1 MTANELKI
9 NGNTL
14 EDFLQTSRE
23 VDEYDNLD
31 CRICAADSIR
41 QLVDFVRQQ
50 QAEIEELKLKLNT
63 WLFLNPASTITDK
76 EIKDS
81 VINCIGESE
90 YERTD
95 DHWWRLL
102 AYDLLRKAQE

>member
-1 MTANELKI
+1 MNANELKI

>member
-1 MTANELKI
+1 MNANELANDME
-9 NGNTL
+9 NGKFN
-14 EDFLQTSRE
+14 DANYNRKK
-23 VDEYDNLD
+23 
-31 CRICAADSIR
+31 AA
-41 QLVDFVRQQ
+41 DFVRQQ

-95 DHWWRLL
+95 DNWWRLL
-102 AYDLLRKAQE
+102 AHDLLRKANEK

>member
-1 MTANELKI
+1 MNANELKI

-41 QLVDFVRQQ
+41 QLVDFVRLQ
-50 QAEIEELKLKLNT
+50 QAKIEALKKTIESLSGGMESSLKLN
-63 WLFLNPASTITDK
+63 
-76 EIKDS
+76 
-81 VINCIGESE
+81 
-90 YERTD
+90 
-95 DHWWRLL
+95 
-102 AYDLLRKAQE
+102 KAQAERYWSEQP

>member
-1 MTANELKI
+1 MNANELKI

-50 QAEIEELKLKLNT
+50 QVEIESLKDKLN
-63 WLFLNPASTITDK
+63 LANKQI
-76 EIKDS
+76 EIMEGWTK
-81 VINCIGESE
+81 
-90 YERTD
+90 
-95 DHWWRLL
+95 
-102 AYDLLRKAQE
+102 

>member
-1 MTANELKI
+1 MNASELANDME
-9 NGNTL
+9 NGKFN
-14 EDFLQTSRE
+14 DANYNRKK
-23 VDEYDNLD
+23 
-31 CRICAADSIR
+31 AA
-41 QLVDFVRQQ
+41 DFVRQQ

-102 AYDLLRKAQE
+102 AYDLLRKAQKK